1 MNNKRLI
8 IGVDFDGTLC
18 KSIWPGLGPP
28 NDKLI
33 EKLLTLQAEGA
44 RLILWTC
51 REGIA
56 LENAINWCKKYNLV
70 FDAIND
76 NLAEQVNLYGNNSRK
91 ISCDVYIDDKSCIP
105 DWN

>member
-1 MNNKRLI
+1 MNKVI
-8 IGVDFDGTLC
+8 AVDFDGTLC
-18 KSIWPGLGPP
+18 QTKWPGVGTP
-28 NDKLI
+28 NLKLI
-33 EKLLTLQAEGA
+33 GDLIQRQNEGDKI
-44 RLILWTC
+44 ILWTC

-56 LENAINWCKKYNLV
+56 LENAVNWCKEYNLI

-76 NLAEQVNLYGNNSRK
+76 NLAEQVAMYGDNSRK

>member
-1 MNNKRLI
+1 MSKI
-8 IGVDFDGTLC
+8 IAVDFDGTLWA
-18 KSIWPGLGPP
+18 IWPGVGTP
-28 NDKLI
+28 NLKLI
-33 EKLLTLQAEGA
+33 SELIQRQRNGDKI
-44 RLILWTC
+44 ILWTC

>member
-1 MNNKRLI
+1 MNKI
-8 IGVDFDGTLC
+8 IAVDFDGTLC
-18 KSIWPGLGPP
+18 RAIWPDVGTP
-28 NDKLI
+28 NLKLI
-33 EKLLTLQAEGA
+33 SELIQRQRNGDKI
-44 RLILWTC
+44 ILWTC

-56 LENAINWCKKYNLV
+56 LENAIKWCKEYNLV